1 MTVKGIRSGR
11 QRALVEAALAAGW
24 TARVDGDSH
33 IRLVPPTGGR
43 GVTIS
48 TTANDQGRQ
57 YLNARA
63 ALRKEG
69 LDV

>member
-11 QRALVEAALAAGW
+11 QRALVDAALAAGW

-33 IRLVPPTGGR
+33 IRLVPPRGR

-63 ALRKEG
+63 ALRREG

>member
-1 MTVKGIRSGR
+1 MSVKGIRSGK
-11 QRALVEAALAAGW
+11 QRALVDAALAAGW
-24 TARVDGDSH
+24 KARYDGANH
-33 IRLVPPTGGR
+33 IRLIPPTGGR

-48 TTANDQGRQ
+48 TTADDRSRG

-63 ALRKEG
+63 ALRREG